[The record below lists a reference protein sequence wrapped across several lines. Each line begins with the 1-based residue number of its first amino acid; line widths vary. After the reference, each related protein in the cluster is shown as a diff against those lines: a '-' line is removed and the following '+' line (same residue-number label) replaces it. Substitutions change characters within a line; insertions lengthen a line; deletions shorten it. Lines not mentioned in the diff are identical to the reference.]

1 MSIPTSKVI
10 NHYYRQY
17 SEIDVTFTKEVIRA
31 TALVPEQVYLKCAGQ
46 TWPCVIYSSS
56 LVKARVI
63 VNAKSGILE
72 SLQNAKN
79 LVQLRFGF
87 LEVNKQ
93 EPFMFFVSGKSTGY
107 NQHGN
112 SPDFVIIS
120 ISYSQRPPDD
130 LVAILGRFLD
140 ANVNSARRKEE
151 RILLEPNA
159 IRELSLITTNTIAYI
174 QGLPRKCILR
184 DISFS
189 GAKIIIMG
197 ITKFLIDREIFIK
210 MEFDDPAEVYLIKG
224 RSMRGEEVERRKDLV
239 ALGVSF
245 EPTTLPMT
253 YKMRLNDYLN
263 KFKIE
268 NRIKDDEEGKED
280 ENG

>member
-56 LVKARVI
+56 FVKARVI

>member
-1 MSIPTSKVI
+1 M
-10 NHYYRQY
+10 
-17 SEIDVTFTKEVIRA
+17 TFTKEVIRA

-56 LVKARVI
+56 FVKARVI

-268 NRIKDDEEGKED
+268 NRIKDDEEGEED

>member
-56 LVKARVI
+56 FVKARVI

-268 NRIKDDEEGKED
+268 NRIKDDEEGEED